1 MFHYHCSLNST
12 FCFTATQL
20 LFSYFII
27 CRSSKVS
34 IMSFSSLLSK
44 LFGISIILCLA
55 NILPT
60 VNAHGAAT
68 LLAPIYRN
76 LSTDDVWVYPNS
88 SFDLGA
94 RSMNCECFDPS
105 GISVHPPHIQRLLTI
120 LLDRNM
126 LHACIKHHSSFL
138 HHTKYHLLY
147 QYLLPSW

>member
-1 MFHYHCSLNST
+1 MSLSP
-12 FCFTATQL
+12 
-20 LFSYFII
+20 
-27 CRSSKVS
+27 
-34 IMSFSSLLSK
+34 LLSK
-44 LFGISIILCLA
+44 LFGINILLCLVNTQPA
-55 NILPT
+55 
-60 VNAHGAAT
+60 VNAHEAAT

-105 GISVHPPHIQRLLTI
+105 GTPVHPSIIQRLLTI
-120 LLDRNM
+120 LFDRNM

-138 HHTKYHLLY
+138 HHSKYHLLC